1 MYINIPIELVTKSI
15 EKRWGYISQKT
26 SILKKEFLDAI
37 SLIIN
42 STYFKFDNKF
52 FKQIFGM
59 PIGSPVLVNLVIQD
73 LEEKIFSNI
82 NINIPIPNL
91 LSICG

>member
-1 MYINIPIELVTKSI
+1 L
-15 EKRWGYISQKT
+15 EKDGDTYHKKT